1 MAQKRLS
8 QKSVTRLAPLFSV
21 LALTLASCSSDPGT
35 EGDGDGGDG
44 DLGTGASDGN
54 SDGTGTGGAALGTGG
69 GALGTGGGALGT
81 GGSLVGSGGAVVG
94 SGGAVVGN
102 GGAVVGSGGDEGSG
116 GDFGSGGESAG
127 SGGDVGSGG
136 DEGSGGQAGG
146 DLPPTGANS
155 IAYTGCSMA
164 YNIGTGYKRVGGTR
178 MWNSDGYQT
187 GAMVVQNWTNP
198 DSSSWN
204 LFDQKMDSIGGID
217 TVKAIMV
224 QICITSQL
232 ATDQELRDMV
242 SSAREHVN
250 PGTHIYIV
258 GQPTYNDGHECFIAG
273 DGGADWTDMKAQ
285 ELANDPTINENMSY
299 LGKFILDDNAGE
311 VSDGCHA
318 SPEGE
323 DVLGEQAK
331 DFFGG

>member
-1 MAQKRLS
+1 MTKKRLS
-8 QKSVTRLAPLFSV
+8 PRSRTRLAPLFSALV
-21 LALTLASCSSDPGT
+21 LTLVSCGGDAGT
-35 EGDGDGGDG
+35 EDGNGDGDGDV
-44 DLGTGASDGN
+44 
-54 SDGTGTGGAALGTGG
+54 
-69 GALGTGGGALGT
+69 GT
-81 GGSLVGSGGAVVG
+81 GGSDPGSGGAGTGGSFVGSGGSVVGSGGAVVG
-94 SGGAVVGN
+94 SGGAFVGS
-102 GGAVVGSGGDEGSG
+102 GGAVVGSGGDVVGSG
-116 GDFGSGGESAG
+116 GDGSGGESDGA
-127 SGGDVGSGG
+127 GGDVGSGG
-136 DEGSGGQAGG
+136 DLGSGGQAGG
-146 DLPPTGANS
+146 DLPPTGENS

-204 LFDQKMDSIGGID
+204 LFDQKMESIGGID

-224 QICITSQL
+224 QICITSQR
-232 ATDQELRDMV
+232 ATDEELHDMV
-242 SSAREHVN
+242 NSAREHVN

-285 ELANDPTINENMSY
+285 ELANDSSINENMSY
-299 LGKFILDDNAGE
+299 LGKFVLDDDAGE

-318 SPEGE
+318 SESGE
-323 DVLGEQAK
+323 DVLGEQAIE
-331 DFFGG
+331 FFGG